1 VKTPKSRF
9 LVIVLSAVLVGFFLS
24 ACSKTQTSQQEAQ
37 SSSGSTLLINAAGS
51 TFAYPVYSK
60 WFNSYHQEHPNVE
73 FNYASIGSGGGIAQL
88 RAGTVDLGAS
98 DMPMNDKL
106 LATFKG
112 KVLQFPIALGAAVP
126 AYNIPGINVPLKF
139 TPQAL
144 AGIYLGKITR
154 WNDPELTR
162 VNPGV
167 KLPNQKIVVVHR
179 SDGSGTTFIWC
190 DYLSKISPEWKKKVG
205 ADTSVNWPVGLGGK
219 GNEGV
224 VGLVE
229 QTPYSLGY
237 AELTYCLQNNMLYGT
252 VRNSSGNY
260 IKATLASVTAAA
272 ADNAKKLQKDI
283 RASITNAPGKESYPI
298 SSFTYLLVP
307 ASIPDAAKREA
318 ITAFLGWMLS
328 EGQTQL
334 QAISFAPLPQA
345 MVDIEK
351 SMIPEIQ

>member
-1 VKTPKSRF
+1 VKIQKSRM
-9 LVIVLSAVLVGFFLS
+9 LVWALSIAIAGLILSA
-24 ACSKTQTSQQEAQ
+24 
-37 SSSGSTLLINAAGS
+37 SSSKSANLSSGESPAGQTLLLNAAGS

-98 DMPMNDKL
+98 DMTMNDKL

-112 KVLQFPIALGAAVP
+112 KTLQFPIALGAAVP
-126 AYNIPGINVPLKF
+126 AYNIPGVNVALKF

-144 AGIYLGKITR
+144 AGIYLGKITK
-154 WNDPELTR
+154 WNDSELAR
-162 VNPGV
+162 ANPGV
-167 KLPNQKIVVVHR
+167 KLPNQKIIVVHR

-190 DYLSKISPEWKKKVG
+190 DYLSKISPEWKTKVG
-205 ADTSVNWPVGLGGK
+205 ANTSVNWPVGLGGK

-272 ADNAKKLQKDI
+272 ADNASELQKDI
-283 RASITNAPGKESYPI
+283 RASITNAPGKDSYPI

-307 ASIPDAAKREA
+307 ASIPNAFKLDAIKD
-318 ITAFLGWMLS
+318 FLSWMLS

-334 QAISFAPLPQA
+334 QSISFAPLPQA

-351 SMIPEIQ
+351 SMIPQIQ